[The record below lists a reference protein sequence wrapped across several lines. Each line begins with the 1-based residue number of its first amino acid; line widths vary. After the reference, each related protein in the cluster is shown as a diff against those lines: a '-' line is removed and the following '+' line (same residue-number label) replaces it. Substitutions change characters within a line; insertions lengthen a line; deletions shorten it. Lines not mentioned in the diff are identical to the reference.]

1 MTIDTA
7 LTHAGMLIGGIV
19 GGAAVGAVYVR
30 RLFARGIDSQAIRE
44 LHVVEAKNNEA
55 HRQFDERLRVIE
67 METSRQQGTIEQINE
82 RLGEILGL
90 LRNGRR
96 A

>member
-30 RLFARGIDSQAIRE
+30 RIFARGMDSQAIRE
-44 LHVVEAKNNEA
+44 LHVVESKNNEA
-55 HRQFDERLRVIE
+55 HRQFEDRLRALEIE
-67 METSRQQGTIEQINE
+67 TGRQQGTLEQINT

-90 LRNGRR
+90 LRSR
-96 A
+96 

>member
-1 MTIDTA
+1 MTLDAA
-7 LTHAGMLIGGIV
+7 LTHVGMLVGGIV
-19 GGAAVGAVYVR
+19 AGAATGVILMR

-44 LHVVEAKNNEA
+44 LHVVESKNAEA

-67 METSRQQGTIEQINE
+67 METSHQQGTIEQINE

-90 LRNGRR
+90 LRSGR
-96 A
+96 